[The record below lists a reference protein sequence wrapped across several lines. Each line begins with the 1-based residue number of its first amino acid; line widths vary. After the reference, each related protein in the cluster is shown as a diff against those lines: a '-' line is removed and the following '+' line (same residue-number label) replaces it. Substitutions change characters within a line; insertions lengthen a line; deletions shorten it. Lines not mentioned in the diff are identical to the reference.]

1 MADDESRIRAVI
13 ESWARAVHQGDMDG
27 VLVDHADDRG
37 RPLSR
42 RRDVC
47 IIDGSD
53 DPDVDGWRKRQ
64 PRADEFQPSV
74 LTHEVGGC
82 DHPGTERN
90 QR

>member
-13 ESWARAVHQGDMDG
+13 ESWARAVHQGDMDS

-53 DPDVDGWRKRQ
+53 DRTSTDGEKGSHAQMSFSRR
-64 PRADEFQPSV
+64 S
-74 LTHEVGGC
+74 
-82 DHPGTERN
+82 
-90 QR
+90 